1 MDRHI
6 RPQPA
11 NFPAAIGGR
20 NLGWQYFQFD
30 PSVAAC
36 RRPGHAARVNIARG
50 GTVNCEELPMKTLF
64 LHPPSFD
71 GFDGG
76 AGARYQMKRE
86 VRSFWYP
93 TWLAQPAALVEGS
106 KLIDAPPHGLN
117 FDDIVPEL
125 KNRELVVMHT
135 STPSFKS
142 DVKTAEMIKAINPDV
157 KIGFIG
163 AKVAVE
169 PEKSLIAGHAIDF
182 VARNEFDFTIKEVAD
197 GMAWSGIKGLSYRNA
212 EGVIVHNE
220 DRAVLENMDSLPWV
234 TPVYKRDLNVE
245 KYFGGYLKHPYIS
258 FYTGRGCKSRCT
270 FCLWPQTVGGHR
282 YRVRSVEN
290 VVEEMK
296 WAKQAFPQVKE
307 FFFDDDTLTDNLPRV
322 EALAKELGKLGVT
335 WSCNAKANVPR
346 KTLEVMKANGLRLLL
361 VGYESGNQQILINI
375 KKGMRVDFARRFTKD
390 CHELGIVIHG
400 TFILGLPGET
410 RETIQQTLDFAKEI
424 NPHTIQ
430 ISLAAPYPGTF
441 LYRQAKEN
449 GWLYNEEIDLLTQ
462 EGTQIAPLN
471 YPHLSH
477 TEIFK
482 SVEDFYKKF
491 YFRPSKIASIVA
503 EMIRSPE
510 MMKRRLREGV
520 EFFHFLRSRHDA
532 A

>member
-1 MDRHI
+1 MR
-6 RPQPA
+6 
-11 NFPAAIGGR
+11 
-20 NLGWQYFQFD
+20 
-30 PSVAAC
+30 
-36 RRPGHAARVNIARG
+36 
-50 GTVNCEELPMKTLF
+50 TLF

-71 GFDGG
+71 GYDGG

-93 TWLAQPAALVEGS
+93 TWLAQPAALVEDS
-106 KLIDAPPHGLN
+106 KLIDAPPHRLN
-117 FDDIVPEL
+117 FEDIAAEFMS
-125 KNRELVVMHT
+125 RDLVVMHT
-135 STPSFKS
+135 STPSFKA
-142 DVKTAEMIKAINPDV
+142 DVKTAEMIKAINPGI

-169 PEKSLIAGHAIDF
+169 PEKSLIAGRAVDF

-197 GMAWSGIKGLSYRNA
+197 GKNWSDIKGLSYRNA

-220 DRAVLENMDSLPWV
+220 NREVLENMDALPWV
-234 TPVYKRDLNVE
+234 TPVYKRDLTIEN
-245 KYFGGYLKHPYIS
+245 YYGGYLKHPYIS

-270 FCLWPQTVGGHR
+270 FCLWPQTVGGHK
-282 YRVRSVEN
+282 YRVRSVED
-290 VVEEMK
+290 VVAEMK
-296 WAKQAFPQVKE
+296 WAKAAFPQVKE
-307 FFFDDDTLTDNLPRV
+307 YFFDDDTLTDNLPRV
-322 EALAKELGKLGVT
+322 EALARELGKLGIT

-346 KTLEVMKANGLRLLL
+346 KTLEVMKDNGLRLLL
-361 VGYESGNQQILINI
+361 VGYESGNQQILFNI
-375 KKGMRVDFARRFTKD
+375 KKGMRVEFARRFTKD

-410 RETIQQTLDFAKEI
+410 KETIQETLDFAKEI

-430 ISLAAPYPGTF
+430 VSLAAPYPGTF

-449 GWLYNEEIDLLTQ
+449 GWLFNEEIDLLTQ

-477 TEIFK
+477 GEIFD

-503 EMIRSPE
+503 EMIASPE

-520 EFFHFLRSRHDA
+520 EFFHFLRTRQDTA
-532 A
+532 

>member
-1 MDRHI
+1 M
-6 RPQPA
+6 
-11 NFPAAIGGR
+11 
-20 NLGWQYFQFD
+20 
-30 PSVAAC
+30 
-36 RRPGHAARVNIARG
+36 
-50 GTVNCEELPMKTLF
+50 MKTLF

-71 GFDGG
+71 GYDGG

-106 KLIDAPPHGLN
+106 KLIDAPPHRLR
-117 FDDIVPEL
+117 FEDIVPEL

-142 DVKTAEMIKAINPDV
+142 DVKTAEMIKAINPDAIV
-157 KIGFIG
+157 GLIG

-169 PEKSLIAGHAIDF
+169 PEKSLISGRAVDF
-182 VARNEFDFTIKEVAD
+182 VARNEFDFTIKEVAEGRPFAD
-197 GMAWSGIKGLSYRNA
+197 IKGLSYRKPDGSLA
-212 EGVIVHNE
+212 HNE
-220 DRAVLENMDSLPWV
+220 DRIVLQDMDQLPWV
-234 TPVYKRDLNVE
+234 TPVYKRDLVIEN
-245 KYFGGYLKHPYIS
+245 YFGGYLKHPYLS

-270 FCLWPQTVGGHR
+270 FCLWPQTVGGHK
-282 YRVRSVEN
+282 YRVRSVDN
-290 VVEEMK
+290 VVAEVK
-296 WAKQAFPQVKE
+296 WAKEAFPQVKE
-307 FFFDDDTLTDNLPRV
+307 FFFDDDTLTDNLTRV
-322 EALAKELGKLGVT
+322 EEIAKGLGKLGVT

-346 KTLEVMKANGLRLLL
+346 KTLEVLKDNGLRLLL
-361 VGYESGNQQILINI
+361 VGYETGNQQILFNI
-375 KKGMRVDFARRFTKD
+375 KKGMRVEFARRFTKD

-410 RETIQQTLDFAKEI
+410 KETIQETLDFAKEI

-430 ISLAAPYPGTF
+430 VSLAAPYPGTF

-477 TEIFK
+477 TEIFD
-482 SVEDFYKKF
+482 SVEDFYRQF
-491 YFRPSKIASIVA
+491 YFRPSKIASIVG
-503 EMIRSPE
+503 EMIASPE

-520 EFFHFLRSRHDA
+520 EFFRFLRTRRDTA
-532 A
+532 